1 MSVRVE
7 CNVSFMFC
15 AFSSLIGVGSF
26 VSGFAD
32 EAESINCWLLSNG
45 LCITVTVTCTSSAD
59 GTVLATTHTAMETA
73 GGKRGGRRKI
83 VGMG

>member
-1 MSVRVE
+1 MNVRVE

-15 AFSSLIGVGSF
+15 AFSSLIEAGSF

-32 EAESINCWLLSNG
+32 EAEFINCWLLSNG

-59 GTVLATTHTAMETA
+59 GTVLATTHTAMETV
-73 GGKRGGRRKI
+73 GWKRGGRRKI
-83 VGMG
+83 DGMG